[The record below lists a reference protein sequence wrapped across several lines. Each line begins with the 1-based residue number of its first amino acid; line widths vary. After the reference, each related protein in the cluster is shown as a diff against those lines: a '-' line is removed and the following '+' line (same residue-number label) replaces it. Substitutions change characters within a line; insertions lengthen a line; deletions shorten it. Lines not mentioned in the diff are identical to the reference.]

1 MRRRMQWVPTQTQRF
16 YRWEGICVLG
26 MSAPREAMDTLR
38 SKAVTL
44 KTACIRF
51 SRTLVVEKSLYKILR
66 SGTQLQTCEEG
77 RGIRRSL
84 QRPAHPRVAWKQQS
98 GFWASSLPQ
107 SKESLDL
114 TWRADWSL
122 ELQSVASSR
131 MRGTRESGHLSRCL
145 RRGKAGG
152 WEVSLRDPTVSAHW
166 IWAPGMAAFCVCL
179 HLEGGTQT
187 RTNLELKNN
196 KQTTFVYTCK
206 WGLKSCPLCVSVHPG
221 LWDVVSLMCPL
232 CILSANLASFEEVIW
247 RNLGA
252 CRRRCRH
259 GKLPE
264 VTGFW
269 KQV

>member
-1 MRRRMQWVPTQTQRF
+1 
-16 YRWEGICVLG
+16 

-38 SKAVTL
+38 FKAVTL

-51 SRTLVVEKSLYKILR
+51 SRTLVVEKGLYKILR
-66 SGTQLQTCEEG
+66 SGTQLQTCEAG

-84 QRPAHPRVAWKQQS
+84 QIPARPRVAWKQPN

-107 SKESLDL
+107 SKGSLDL
-114 TWRADWSL
+114 TWRADGSL
-122 ELQSVASSR
+122 GLQSAASSG
-131 MRGTRESGHLSRCL
+131 MRGTRQSGHLSRCL
-145 RRGKAGG
+145 WGGKAGG
-152 WEVSLRDPTVSAHW
+152 WEVSPRDPTVSAHW
-166 IWAPGMAAFCVCL
+166 MWAPGVAAFCVCL
-179 HLEGGTQT
+179 HLKAGTQN
-187 RTNLELKNN
+187 RANLELKNK
-196 KQTTFVYTCK
+196 KQTAFVYICK
-206 WGLKSCPLCVSVHPG
+206 WGLKSCLPCVSVHPG
-221 LWDVVSLMCPL
+221 LWVVVSLMCPL
-232 CILSANLASFEEVIW
+232 CILSANLASFEEDIW